1 MRMKILRLFL
11 VLALVPLAQ
20 GEEADAPAPSDP
32 AKSVLERILP
42 GLKITNI
49 GTSEPIAGGGLR
61 ITGDN
66 RFQFTT
72 SRGDTLRAEAGVVIL
87 EPSKSL
93 ITLTGTPKLHLKSHS
108 LIATAGH
115 TKITYR
121 TDTGKT
127 SAVGP
132 HRITLGGLGKKSP

>member
-1 MRMKILRLFL
+1 MTACRFFLLLFL
-11 VLALVPLAQ
+11 CSPVVA
-20 GEEADAPAPSDP
+20 EEPTPPAPADP
-32 AKSVLERILP
+32 AKALLERILP

-49 GTSEPIAGGGLR
+49 GTSEPIADGGLR

-72 SRGDTLRAEAGVVIL
+72 SRGDTLKAEARIVIL

-93 ITLTGTPKLHLKSHS
+93 ITLTGTPKLHLRSHS

-127 SAVGP
+127 AAIGP
-132 HRITLGGLGKKSP
+132 HRITIGGLGKKSP